1 MKVFTTLS
9 ITLLLTHTA
18 LGANYPRLDEKCTTD
33 ADCFEDYEVCKGA
46 TSKLDEVDVD
56 SGTCEHKDVWPMTA
70 MEWVGNFVTVIVLL
84 VSNCGGLGGGGA
96 FIPVAM
102 IFYGFNAKQAI
113 GLSNASICV
122 ASIIR
127 YIVNFKKSHPLK
139 EGKGVLVDYN
149 VASLMLPMIVVG
161 ATTGVMINKIL
172 PPIIVAII
180 FTILL
185 VFFNITTFRKLMRI
199 VADERKK
206 FGPVCGKKIQ
216 DVTKVQDDITASK
229 GREA

>member
-1 MKVFTTLS
+1 MKIL
-9 ITLLLTHTA
+9 ILPLTLLLVNTA
-18 LGANYPRLDEKCTTD
+18 RGANYPRLDEPCTTD
-33 ADCFEDYEVCKGA
+33 ADCFEDYEVCKGI
-46 TSKLDEVDVD
+46 TSKLDEVDPSLRHRYLKDID
-56 SGTCEHKDVWPMTA
+56 SGTCEHKDVWPMTT
-70 MEWVGNFVTVIVLL
+70 MEWVGNFVTIIVLL

-139 EGKGVLVDYN
+139 NGKGVLVDYN

-185 VFFNITTFRKLMRI
+185 VFFNITTLRKLLKI
-199 VADERKK
+199 QADERMK
-206 FGPVCGKKIQ
+206 FGPVCGNKI
-216 DVTKVQDDITASK
+216 DK
-229 GREA
+229 